1 MRPNKPRIELIALD
15 TAETSFEKLRYR
27 ATMEYDTSKAEI
39 FFDIPGKSLTIDRD
53 RNDATAWYRKELLA
67 IADALKE
74 AAAKL

>member
-1 MRPNKPRIELIALD
+1 
-15 TAETSFEKLRYR
+15 
-27 ATMEYDTSKAEI
+27 MEYDTSKAEI